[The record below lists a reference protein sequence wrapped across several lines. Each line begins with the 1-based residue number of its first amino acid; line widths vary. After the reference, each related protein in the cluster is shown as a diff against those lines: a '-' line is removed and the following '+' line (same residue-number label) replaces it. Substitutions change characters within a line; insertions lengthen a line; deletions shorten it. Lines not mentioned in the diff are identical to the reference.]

1 MLCKERHRSCLGDWF
16 ETCLTGSAALGWAAG
31 NRCRVSRKRLTAAV
45 GQQSAWPR
53 HPHKQS
59 SRRELSQTAP
69 QPQGPTVAPLT
80 CAGKG
85 REFAG
90 EGALDSA
97 ASMDSD
103 VALVPT
109 APPMHVSLHAV
120 RSGQGDLLSLETPM
134 WLPDSHAAACR
145 SCEKPFQ

>member
-1 MLCKERHRSCLGDWF
+1 MACCGGHMQ
-16 ETCLTGSAALGWAAG
+16 GS
-31 NRCRVSRKRLTAAV
+31 
-45 GQQSAWPR
+45 
-53 HPHKQS
+53 S
-59 SRRELSQTAP
+59 SELSQTAS
-69 QPQGPTVAPLT
+69 QPHRLTRAPLA

-90 EGALDSA
+90 EATLDSA
-97 ASMDSD
+97 ASLDSD

-134 WLPDSHAAACR
+134 WLPDSHATACR
-145 SCEKPFQ
+145 SCEKPFV